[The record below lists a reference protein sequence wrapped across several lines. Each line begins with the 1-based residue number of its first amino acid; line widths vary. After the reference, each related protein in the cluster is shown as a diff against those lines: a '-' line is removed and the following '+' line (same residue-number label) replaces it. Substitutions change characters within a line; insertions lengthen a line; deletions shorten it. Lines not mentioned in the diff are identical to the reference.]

1 MFNGNPQ
8 YIYTHFI
15 CMDVCMFTFILFS
28 QLVAHHHARMVE
40 HVTLQIGVSAMQD
53 GLGHHV
59 KLV

>member
-1 MFNGNPQ
+1 
-8 YIYTHFI
+8 
-15 CMDVCMFTFILFS
+15 MFTFILFS